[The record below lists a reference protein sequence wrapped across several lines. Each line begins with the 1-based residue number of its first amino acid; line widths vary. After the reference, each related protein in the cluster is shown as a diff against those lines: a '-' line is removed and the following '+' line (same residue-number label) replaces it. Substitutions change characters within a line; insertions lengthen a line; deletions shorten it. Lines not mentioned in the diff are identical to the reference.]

1 MSQNFTKF
9 EIQRSDSVVSDLTD
23 DDGITSLTTV
33 TWYSKPEARYSDG
46 KNKPKTLDEPFCPVS
61 QDYETNGLVSQIK
74 LVPSVWTAGMVAWL
88 LCPPEPGAGPK
99 PCRRA
104 APVVPPLRGPRTRL
118 PRSPQGQG
126 QHLPAFTCPVCPS

>member
-23 DDGITSLTTV
+23 GDGITSLTTV

-88 LCPPEPGAGPK
+88 LCPQELFKTRWGWVSFILPPQIGNVPFY
-99 PCRRA
+99 CFLLHVA
-104 APVVPPLRGPRTRL
+104 ASHKIP
-118 PRSPQGQG
+118 
-126 QHLPAFTCPVCPS
+126 